1 MRMWISI
8 SVLTVDQVFDCWC
21 DASTSK
27 TIKFSYSRIGSW
39 FLKAENSSAE
49 IKGQYYK
56 LA

>member
-8 SVLTVDQVFDCWC
+8 SVLTVDQVFGCWC